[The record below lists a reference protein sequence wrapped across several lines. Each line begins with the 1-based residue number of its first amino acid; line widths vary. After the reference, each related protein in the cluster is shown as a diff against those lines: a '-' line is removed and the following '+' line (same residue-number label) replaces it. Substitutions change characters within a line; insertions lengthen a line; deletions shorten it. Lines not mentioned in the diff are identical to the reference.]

1 MNKRVYL
8 LTIVSFVVGMVELI
22 IGGILDLIADDLNV
36 SLGKAGFLITVFS
49 LVFAIAAPIL
59 LTMTARIERKRLT
72 LISLFVFLIGTAL
85 VIISTT
91 YTMLLIARIL
101 SAASG
106 SLLVVLCV
114 TIASNIV
121 DEKYR
126 ARAIGVVFMGI
137 SSSLVLGIPI
147 GLMLGNAFGWRAP
160 FIFIA
165 ALTVLSILGVYF
177 FMEGLDPKPVI
188 PIMQQLRTL
197 KDRIVLFAQ
206 LTSFL
211 FLAGHLTLYGYLTPF
226 LKMTLGLNGTWVSIV
241 YLIFGVAAVF
251 GGGIGGSL
259 ADRFGTKPTII
270 SVIIVFG
277 ISIFMIP
284 YTTFAFP
291 LFLAV
296 MIIWSMLSWA
306 ITPAMQ
312 SYLIESSP
320 ETSDIQQSLNN
331 SALHFGIAFG
341 SMIGGI
347 VIENASVEM
356 NATVGGFLV
365 ILALG
370 AAVFSMSKKEH
381 STSSTE
387 AKTMA

>member
-22 IGGILDLIADDLNV
+22 IGGILDLIAEDLGV
-36 SLGKAGFLITVFS
+36 GLGKAGFLITIFS

-59 LTMTARIERKRLT
+59 LTITAHIERKRLT
-72 LISLFVFLIGTAL
+72 LIALIVFLLGNAL
-85 VIISTT
+85 VIVSPT
-91 YTMLLIARIL
+91 YTMLLFARIL

-114 TIASNIV
+114 TMASNIV
-121 DEKYR
+121 EEKYR

-137 SSSLVLGIPI
+137 SASLVLGIPV

-160 FIFIA
+160 FILIT
-165 ALTVLSILGVYF
+165 ALTVLSILGVHF
-177 FMEGLDPKPVI
+177 FMGQLDPKPAI
-188 PIMQQLRTL
+188 PIKQQLQTL
-197 KDRIVLFAQ
+197 KNRRILFAQ
-206 LTSFL
+206 ITSFL

-241 YLIFGVAAVF
+241 YLIFGIAAVF
-251 GGGIGGSL
+251 GGGIGGML
-259 ADRFGTKPTII
+259 ADRFGTKPTILG
-270 SVIIVFG
+270 VTIIFG
-277 ISIFMIP
+277 ISIFLIP

-291 LFLAV
+291 LFLVV

-347 VIENASVEM
+347 VIESASVET
-356 NATVGGFLV
+356 NATVGGLLV

-370 AAVFSMSKKEH
+370 TAVISMTKRKSSKVSAH
-381 STSSTE
+381 TIS
-387 AKTMA
+387 

>member
-1 MNKRVYL
+1 

-22 IGGILDLIADDLNV
+22 IGGILDLVAEDLGV
-36 SLGKAGFLITVFS
+36 SLGKAGFLITIFS

-59 LTMTARIERKRLT
+59 LTMTALIERKRLT
-72 LISLFVFLIGTAL
+72 LIALLVFLVGNAL
-85 VIISTT
+85 AIVSPT
-91 YTMLLIARIL
+91 YSMLLIARIL

-114 TIASNIV
+114 TMASNIV

-137 SSSLVLGIPI
+137 SASLVLGIPI

-160 FIFIA
+160 FILIEV
-165 ALTVLSILGVYF
+165 LTVLSIIGVYF
-177 FMEGLDPKPVI
+177 FMGKLDPKPSI

-197 KDRIVLFAQ
+197 KNRTVLFAQ

-211 FLAGHLTLYGYLTPF
+211 FLAGHLTLYAYLTPF
-226 LKMTLGLNGTWVSIV
+226 LKLALGLNGTWVSIV

-251 GGGIGGSL
+251 GGGFGGML
-259 ADRFGTKPTII
+259 ADRFGTKPTILG
-270 SVIIVFG
+270 VTFVFG

-291 LFLAV
+291 LFLVV
-296 MIIWSMLSWA
+296 MVIWSMLSWA

-347 VIENASVEM
+347 VIEHASVEM
-356 NATVGGFLV
+356 NATVGGLLV

-370 AAVFSMSKKEH
+370 TAVLSMGKKER
-381 STSSTE
+381 STSSAHTIS
-387 AKTMA
+387 